1 MRPASLNGAHIQ
13 SQNRGPV
20 TETSTAVIR
29 AHADGYDM
37 AKPALMGRQA
47 AGHGFLRA
55 AVHARGD
62 QPIRGLSPNPDIAA
76 GFDAII
82 KAIDPLVPFE
92 WIKTA
97 EPERIGKTGVLYLA
111 DISVASHARARLRTG
126 VSAWSLCGVTHTTAS
141 QVAMDE
147 IAGLLREPVMPWDA
161 LICTSTAVVETIR
174 RVHEAEAD
182 YLRWRHGD
190 AARIEGPQLP
200 IIPLG
205 VHCAD
210 FEFSEAQR
218 AAGRRALDL
227 AADEVVALFVGRLV
241 YHAKAHPHAMYR
253 GLQLAAE
260 RTGKRVALIL
270 CGWTPNDQI
279 EQIFRSG
286 AAKFAPDVRLLFVEG
301 RDPPRRNDAWAAADI
316 FVTLADN
323 IQETF
328 GLTPIE
334 AMAAGLPLVVTDW
347 NGYRDTVRD
356 GVDGFRIPTWA
367 PEPGMGTPLAAGHE
381 NRSLSYDRYCSFAS
395 NTTAIDLAKLVDALA
410 ALIDNPTLRRTMG
423 EAGRKRAREL
433 YDWAVVYRQYQDLWR
448 DLNARRLAAR
458 TDPLGQHRLST
469 APKSLSTNL
478 DPFNVYGHYP
488 THQITAATPVAL
500 APGANHAQLTACLDH
515 PLFSGAPSPRDLVLR
530 VFDAIEAG
538 DRTPAP
544 ISARLHF
551 PLSAIG
557 RTLGLLAK
565 MGLVRLG

>member
-1 MRPASLNGAHIQ
+1 M
-13 SQNRGPV
+13 
-20 TETSTAVIR
+20 TETCTAVIR

-62 QPIRGLSPNPDIAA
+62 QPIRGLSPNADIAA

-82 KAIDPLVPFE
+82 KAIDPQAPFE

-126 VSAWSLCGVTHTTAS
+126 VSAYSLCGVTHTTAS

-190 AARIEGPQLP
+190 TLRLDGPQLP
-200 IIPLG
+200 VIPLG

-210 FEFSEAQR
+210 FEFSDAQR
-218 AAGRRALDL
+218 TEGRSALDL
-227 AADEVVALFVGRLV
+227 APDEVVALFVGRLV

-286 AAKFAPDVRLLFVEG
+286 AAQFAPDVRLIFVEG
-301 RDPPRRNDAWAAADI
+301 RDPPRRTNAWAAADI

-356 GVDGFRIPTWA
+356 GIDGFRIPTWA
-367 PEPGMGTPLAAGHE
+367 PEPGMGTPLAIGHE

-395 NTTAIDLAKLVDALA
+395 NTTAIDMAKLVDSLA
-410 ALIDNPTLRRTMG
+410 ALIDSPALRQTMG
-423 EAGRKRAREL
+423 EAGRQRAREL
-433 YDWAVVYRQYQDLWR
+433 YDWAIVYRQYQDLWR
-448 DLNARRLAAR
+448 DLNARRRAASSDPVWQNRLAA
-458 TDPLGQHRLST
+458 
-469 APKSLSTNL
+469 APKSLSANL
-478 DPFNVYGHYP
+478 DPFDVFGHYP
-488 THQITAATPVAL
+488 TRQITSATPVAL

-515 PLFSGAPSPRDLVLR
+515 PLFGGAPSPRDLVLR
-530 VFDAIEAG
+530 VFDAVDTG
-538 DRTPAP
+538 DHSATPIAT
-544 ISARLHF
+544 RLGI
-551 PLSAIG
+551 PVTAIG

-565 MGLVRLG
+565 MGVVRLG